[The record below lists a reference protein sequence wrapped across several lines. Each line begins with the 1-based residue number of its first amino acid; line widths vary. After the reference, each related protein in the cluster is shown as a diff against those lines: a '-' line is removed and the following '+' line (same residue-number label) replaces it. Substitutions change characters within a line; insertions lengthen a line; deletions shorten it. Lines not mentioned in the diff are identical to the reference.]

1 MSTSSE
7 MQIRRSATTLRS
19 TNPTR
24 SAPTLSSATSHRR
37 VEPVLYS
44 EMAVRLNENSLEQ
57 CRTSVSALSGCVAGI
72 LGLTSYKGFLFYGF
86 SMFFLS
92 SLIYWYIRHEHR
104 TFFTS
109 LNNVF
114 FNGFFNDNLN
124 TKEIDRIYM
133 VTLGTDVIIALI
145 VVAVVVVIIVVVIV
159 VCCLCRKCEQCAR
172 WTRRKADAREDA
184 RHEQQL
190 EERRRVHDQVR
201 TEREAAREQIRVKYN
216 LNGGQTNLA
225 VVS

>member
-19 TNPTR
+19 TNATR

-109 LNNVF
+109 LNHVF
-114 FNGFFNDNLN
+114 FNGFFNGLL
-124 TKEIDRIYM
+124 TYVLFWTFLYGM
-133 VTLGTDVIIALI
+133 VHV
-145 VVAVVVVIIVVVIV
+145 
-159 VCCLCRKCEQCAR
+159 
-172 WTRRKADAREDA
+172 
-184 RHEQQL
+184 
-190 EERRRVHDQVR
+190 
-201 TEREAAREQIRVKYN
+201 Y
-216 LNGGQTNLA
+216 
-225 VVS
+225 